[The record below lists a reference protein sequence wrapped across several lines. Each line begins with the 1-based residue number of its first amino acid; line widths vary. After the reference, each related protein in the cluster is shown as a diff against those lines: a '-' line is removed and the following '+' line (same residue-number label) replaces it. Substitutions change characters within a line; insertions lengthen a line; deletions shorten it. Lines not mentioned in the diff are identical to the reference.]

1 MIDILKKIFGFGP
14 KVNYAELVKNGAI
27 IVDVRTREEFLG
39 GHINGSINIPLDQL
53 GNNLNKLKDKK
64 RTVITCC
71 ASWSRSAF
79 AKKNLNSFGYM
90 NVYNG
95 GGWQRLN
102 QKLW

>member
-1 MIDILKKIFGFGP
+1 MIEILKKLFGFGP
-14 KVNYAELVKNGAI
+14 KVNYEELVKNGAI
-27 IVDVRTREEFLG
+27 IVDVRTRNEFLG

-53 GNNLNKLKDKK
+53 DGNLNKIKDKN

-71 ASWSRSAF
+71 ASGARSAF
-79 AKKNLNSFGYM
+79 AKKKLISNGYA

-102 QKLW
+102 QRIR